1 MQDTSPH
8 SNARGAR
15 AHASVWVPFYFSG
28 WCYIIVFFFF
38 FFFFMLKTI
47 RKLSVFFFFLKSYQ
61 PSSTYSCHST
71 RPAISGLEM
80 GQLEKGEWGKFPTGE
95 AIYSLIREGNR
106 HFFPLKTEKKIKP
119 DTAQPWL
126 SWRWSMRSSRCCFLG
141 TGFICSHAALLQID
155 FETLA
160 IIVLAFAWTDTLGF
174 SSKTLGHWLLEIT

>member
-1 MQDTSPH
+1 MLH
-8 SNARGAR
+8 
-15 AHASVWVPFYFSG
+15 HCFFSSSS
-28 WCYIIVFFFF
+28 FFFYA
-38 FFFFMLKTI
+38 KNYQEAI
-47 RKLSVFFFFLKSYQ
+47 RVLFLFLKSYQ

-106 HFFPLKTEKKIKP
+106 HFFPLKTEKKKIKP

-155 FETLA
+155 FGNSGYYCTGLCLDRYSGVF
-160 IIVLAFAWTDTLGF
+160 I
-174 SSKTLGHWLLEIT
+174 